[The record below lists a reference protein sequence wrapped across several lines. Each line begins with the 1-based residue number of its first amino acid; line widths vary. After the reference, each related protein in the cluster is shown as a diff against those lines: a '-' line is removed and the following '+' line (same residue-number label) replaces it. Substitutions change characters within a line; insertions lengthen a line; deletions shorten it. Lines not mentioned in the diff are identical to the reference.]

1 MKPVIMLVAAA
12 LAVGSF
18 GFGASAREE
27 RVVVR
32 YGELDLSKPAGRDV
46 LMTRLRVAAG
56 RVCGRE
62 PHQLAIRH
70 KEAHA
75 DCIQDAMERA
85 LSQLPADVAM
95 QIHGKALREA
105 GLR

>member
-1 MKPVIMLVAAA
+1 MKPVVMFVVAA
-12 LAVGSF
+12 LAAGTVGSS
-18 GFGASAREE
+18 ASAREE
-27 RVVVR
+27 RVAVR
-32 YGELDLSKPAGRDV
+32 YGELDLSKPAGREV

-62 PHQLAIRH
+62 PHQLAVRH

-75 DCIQDAMERA
+75 ACVQDAMARA
-85 LSQLPADVAM
+85 LAQLPPDVAM
-95 QIHGKALREA
+95 QLDGKALREA